1 MDDHKNLNPNI
12 DKQSNAGTWG
22 QLKMDFAQSKM
33 NQELE
38 EALFSW
44 EEQRLFQKEISLE
57 TLLLSYPAL
66 NKNLPRA
73 IE

>member
-1 MDDHKNLNPNI
+1 
-12 DKQSNAGTWG
+12 
-22 QLKMDFAQSKM
+22 MDFAQSKM

-44 EEQRLFQKEISLE
+44 EEQRLFQKEIPLE

-66 NKNLPRA
+66 NKNLPKS